1 MMLLNEK
8 SSLND
13 LSLAAWQERADVRRE
28 TIVMAGL
35 WLFIGLVAAYDVYLS
50 IKYQEMLRFTEMN
63 PVGQWLLALDG
74 GNVAIFMGC
83 KVVGTLL
90 VLGILQLMYFFRR
103 RLALFVAGILA
114 ALQGALGLYLTFG

>member
-13 LSLAAWQERADVRRE
+13 LSLAAWPERPVVRRE
-28 TIVMAGL
+28 TVIMAGL
-35 WLFIGLVAAYDVYLS
+35 WLFIGLIAAYDVYLA
-50 IKYQEMLRFTEMN
+50 IKYQEILRFTEMN

-83 KVVGTLL
+83 KVVGTML
-90 VLGILQLMYFFRR
+90 VLGILQLMYFVRR
-103 RLALFVAGILA
+103 RLALFVASILA
-114 ALQGALGLYLTFG
+114 ALQAALGLYLTFG